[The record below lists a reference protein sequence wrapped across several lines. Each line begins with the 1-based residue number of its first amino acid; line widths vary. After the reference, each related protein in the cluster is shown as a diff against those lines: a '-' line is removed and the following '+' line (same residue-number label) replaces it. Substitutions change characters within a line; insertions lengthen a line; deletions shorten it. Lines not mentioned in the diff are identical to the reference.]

1 MEVKILKKL
10 VNYDKEPGSPDMNPL
25 EKDQTFGKPND
36 TLNYY
41 KKKVELL

>member
-1 MEVKILKKL
+1 M
-10 VNYDKEPGSPDMNPL
+10 DPL

-41 KKKVELL
+41 KKKVELLKEEKSTFNHD